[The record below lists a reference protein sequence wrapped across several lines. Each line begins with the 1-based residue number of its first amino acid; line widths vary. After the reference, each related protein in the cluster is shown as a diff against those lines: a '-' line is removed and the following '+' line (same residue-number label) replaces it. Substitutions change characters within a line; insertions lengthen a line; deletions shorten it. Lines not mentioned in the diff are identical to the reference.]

1 MLRKRFG
8 IKNKIKIA
16 IINLTAGGIS
26 GGYRK
31 YLENILPRMAVSNGV
46 EEILCATPPTI
57 DIQSWFSF
65 LPKVNF
71 ISCKP
76 FNFIN
81 YVPEREL
88 KKALKMFSPDVI
100 FIPVE
105 RYFKFDRVPMVN
117 MIQNMEPFT
126 ENIDVNS
133 FTDKGKLYI
142 QRLVAKRAI
151 KKSDRVIAISK
162 HVKNFLLNKWNI
174 PEGKIGLVYHGIELP
189 GDEELQLPQNMP
201 KDWKGK
207 FIFTAGSIRPA
218 RGLEDML
225 QAMKYLPLKKAEIKG
240 LVIAG
245 GISPNMISYLHNLK
259 KWIQAQ
265 NLSPK
270 IFWASSL
277 NEKEMGWCYRNC
289 KIFAMTSRVEAC
301 PNIALEAMSYG
312 CISVSS
318 NNPPLPEIFDEAA
331 IYYPPKNGKLLA
343 EAIKSV
349 SEWGNHRRGEALK
362 KARERAVE
370 FSWDV
375 TVERLLTEFK
385 KAIERIS

>member
-1 MLRKRFG
+1 MR
-8 IKNKIKIA
+8 IA
-16 IINLTAGGIS
+16 IINLTGGGMS

-31 YLENILPRMAVSNGV
+31 YLENILPRIAVSNSV
-46 EEILCATPPTI
+46 EEILCATPPSI
-57 DIQSWFSF
+57 DIQNWFSF
-65 LPKVNF
+65 LPKVKF
-71 ISCKP
+71 VTCKP
-76 FNFIN
+76 YNFLHFSTDNKLRKILD
-81 YVPEREL
+81 E
-88 KKALKMFSPDVI
+88 FSPDVI

-151 KKSDRVIAISK
+151 KKSDKVIAISK

-218 RGLEDML
+218 RGLEDIFKV
-225 QAMKYLPLKKAEIKG
+225 MKHLSLKREEIKG

-245 GISPNMISYLHNLK
+245 GISPNMIGYLRKLK

-289 KIFAMTSRVEAC
+289 KIFVMTSRVEAC

-318 NNPPLPEIFDEAA
+318 NNPPLPEIFGDAA
-331 IYYPPKNGKLLA
+331 LYYPPKRGELLA
-343 EAIKSV
+343 KSIQIVLEWNNYQRDEAS
-349 SEWGNHRRGEALK
+349 K
-362 KARERAVE
+362 KARERAAK
-370 FSWDV
+370 FSWDI
-375 TVERLLTEFK
+375 TVGKLLIEFK
-385 KAIERIS
+385 KAIESFN